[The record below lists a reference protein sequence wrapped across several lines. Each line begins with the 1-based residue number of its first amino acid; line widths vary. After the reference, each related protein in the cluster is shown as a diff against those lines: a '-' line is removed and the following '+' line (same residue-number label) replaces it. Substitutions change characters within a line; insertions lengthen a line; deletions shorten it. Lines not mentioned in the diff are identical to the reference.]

1 MKLKLLTSA
10 IIAINIL
17 LLQQEVPSS
26 IIGLILAS
34 LALAF
39 IVHGNKLR
47 TFIKLSLLIASMALL
62 RYNFKTLLVT
72 ECAVSFAL
80 ILSSLKFWELNE
92 ERDHF
97 NMFLIL
103 ALCECCVFLLNPTFM
118 IFLFGLLTML
128 FYFYY
133 ILKIRN
139 YDVALLNTKRLLLL
153 ITPSIFVS
161 LLLFYT
167 FPRFTQGFI
176 TSSEMKYIIG
186 GNSKLDFKQLGP
198 LSTSNEVA
206 FKVRGL
212 ENSNLPFKILYWRSN
227 VLWQVVGDE
236 WLPSNNNLKL
246 MSEVIVS
253 GKFKYDVEVYQNFKE
268 YLPTL
273 DGTSSITYSSLNFNP
288 YSDGSFRLKSVTKS
302 PLTYTVLGNYG
313 DRQKTINNLMIT
325 KGLKLKNKNYERIK
339 TAYFK
344 NAQNSPS
351 DEARLKEL
359 IQIFKKKSFQYS
371 LSPPMY
377 SSVEDFLLNGIQGYC
392 SHFAAAF
399 TYLSRLYNLPARMVV
414 GYLGGEYN
422 PYDNSVL
429 VKELD
434 AHAWVEV
441 YIQSKGWIKVDPTAL
456 IVPLRPALGTE
467 EFNRTL
473 NPYIDIFNYKI
484 SREYFSFSTLND
496 LSLWADSLNSKF
508 NSNLFNFDREKQL
521 NTLRALTPKNL
532 SVGWLF
538 AISLTFSLVIFWLI
552 FYFFGKKKIHPAEK
566 RYRYF
571 LVKMADLGI
580 IKQRYETVSNF
591 KHRCL
596 EVVPKEANYIESEVG
611 HYIDSFYK

>member
-1 MKLKLLTSA
+1 MKLKILTAS

-17 LLQQEVPSS
+17 LLQQETPWS
-26 IIGLILAS
+26 IIVLIISS
-34 LALAF
+34 LVLAF
-39 IVHGNKLR
+39 LVNGKRIRAFIKISLLMLSMWLLR
-47 TFIKLSLLIASMALL
+47 T
-62 RYNFKTLLVT
+62 NFKVLLVT

-80 ILSSLKFWELNE
+80 ILSALKFWELNE

-118 IFLFGLLTML
+118 IFIFGLLTML

-139 YDVALLNTKRLLLL
+139 YDVALLNTRRLLLL
-153 ITPSIFVS
+153 VTPSILVS

-167 FPRFTQGFI
+167 FPRFTQGFL

-186 GNSKLDFKQLGP
+186 GNTKLDFKQLGP

-236 WLPSNNNLKL
+236 WLPTNNNLKL
-246 MSEVIVS
+246 NSEVIVP

-273 DGTSSITYSSLNFNP
+273 DGTSGVTFSNINFNS
-288 YSDGSFRLKSVTKS
+288 YSDGSFRLKSVSKL
-302 PLTYTVLGNYG
+302 PLNYTVMGNYG
-313 DRQKTINNLMIT
+313 DRQKNISGLMIS
-325 KGLKLKNKNYERIK
+325 KGLKLKNKNYDRLK

-344 NAQNSPS
+344 NAQYSVN
-351 DEARLKEL
+351 DEERLKEL
-359 IQIFKKKSFQYS
+359 VQIFKNKNFEYS

-377 SSVEDFLLNGIQGYC
+377 SSVDEFLISGKQGYC

-399 TYLSRLYNLPARMVV
+399 TYLARLYELPARMVS

-441 YIQSKGWIKVDPTAL
+441 YIKSKGWVKIDPTAL
-456 IVPLRPALGTE
+456 VVPLRPTLSAE
-467 EFNRTL
+467 EFNRII
-473 NPYIDIFNYKI
+473 NPYIDVFNYKI
-484 SREYFSFSTLND
+484 SRDFFTFSSLNN

-521 NTLRALTPKNL
+521 NTLRALTPKNF
-532 SVGWLF
+532 SVGWVF
-538 AISLTFSLVIFWLI
+538 AITLTMSLVFFWLI
-552 FYFFGKKKIHPAEK
+552 FYYLGKKRIDPSEK
-566 RYRYF
+566 RYLKF
-571 LVKMADLGI
+571 VSKMSQEGMQ
-580 IKQRYETVSNF
+580 KYRYETVSAF
-591 KHRCL
+591 KLRCL
-596 EVVPKEANYIESEVG
+596 EGLPKDSNYIEAEVS